1 VSCVLLVFFVIGCY
15 LLHDGRVVFDVFVL
29 GDTES
34 EDRASA
40 TATALDA
47 GAVRNVVGIIIGVI
61 SEKLI
66 IAYYAASSIG

>member
-1 VSCVLLVFFVIGCY
+1 VAMRI
-15 LLHDGRVVFDVFVL
+15 
-29 GDTES
+29 
-34 EDRASA
+34 
-40 TATALDA
+40 

>member
-1 VSCVLLVFFVIGCY
+1 MRRRFSQQINQLSIGT
-15 LLHDGRVVFDVFVL
+15 V
-29 GDTES
+29 E
-34 EDRASA
+34 
-40 TATALDA
+40 